1 MMSGPQRI
9 QATEDELCGPP
20 VEMWSFDVAEI
31 TNEELIQVKF
41 RFDI

>member
-31 TNEELIQVKF
+31 TNEELILVKF